1 MSLLL
6 ENGTTLAGRYVIQ
19 DLLGQGG
26 MGAVYL
32 SSDKHIPEKKWAVKE
47 LWDYGDPATRQLI
60 QNQFKREASILATLD
75 HPNLPR
81 ITDYFVDNNKEY
93 LVMDYVKGKT
103 LEDELGENPGNLD
116 IEHGLVILSQLI
128 DVLEYLHD
136 REPPVIFRDL
146 KPANIMI
153 TPDGNVKLIDFGIA
167 RIFSAGK
174 QKDTVIMGTPGYAAP
189 EQYGTKQSDLRSDIY
204 GLGATLYFA
213 VTGQDPA
220 DDPFHFDSP
229 SKFNS
234 DITERLNNAILKC
247 VQMDPEERFSN
258 VREIRE
264 YLFNREATR
273 TADLK
278 PDLEG
283 AQIELVPED
292 VAVQIHTDPEELD
305 FGVVKRGK
313 KRKRSITVKG
323 NISKATVSADSQ
335 WIRVYPGLIDGIDPE
350 VGVTIYTNS
359 LNHGG
364 KYNGQINIKGQGF
377 ERFVPLSVEIE
388 TKHLNFLTYLLAF
401 VFTVL
406 SFVPLLGYLGFIFAL
421 IVYFSV
427 PKGERLSLKI
437 FLYVSSFITFIYTI
451 VGALYFGIKYLGW
464 F

>member
-32 SSDKHIPEKKWAVKE
+32 VSDKHIPEKKWAVKE
-47 LWDYGDPATRQLI
+47 LWDYGDPATRELI
-60 QNQFKREASILATLD
+60 QKQFKREASILATLD

-93 LVMDYVKGKT
+93 LVMDYVEGKT
-103 LEDELGENPGNLD
+103 LEEKLGEDPGTLD
-116 IEHGLVILSQLI
+116 IERGLVILSQLI
-128 DVLEYLHD
+128 DVLEYLHG
-136 REPPVIFRDL
+136 RLPPIIFRDL
-146 KPANIMI
+146 KPANIML

-174 QKDTVIMGTPGYAAP
+174 QKDTVIMGTPGYASP
-189 EQYGTKQSDLRSDIY
+189 EQYGTKQSDVRSDIY

-213 VTGQDPA
+213 MTGQDPA

-247 VQMDPEERFSN
+247 VQMDPGERFSN
-258 VREIRE
+258 VGEIRE

-278 PDLEG
+278 LEPEG
-283 AQIELVPED
+283 AKIEPIPED
-292 VAVQIHTDPEELD
+292 VTAQIHIEPEELN

-313 KRKRSITVKG
+313 KRKRTITVKG
-323 NISKATVSADSQ
+323 NISKAKVSADNK
-335 WIRVYPGLIDGIDPE
+335 WIRVYPGLIDGFDPE

-364 KYNGQINIKGQGF
+364 KYNGQINIRGQGF

-388 TKHLNFLTYLLAF
+388 PKHLNFLTYLLAF

-437 FLYVSSFITFIYTI
+437 FLYVSLFITIINTVVCGLFFVINP
-451 VGALYFGIKYLGW
+451 FGW